1 VNFIAWLRHLGSPAG
16 LDEPTSLDMWR
27 ARIID
32 ISIVVVVFALPVA
45 MAVTFP
51 VVFAEKRYWIIGL
64 DLALWAYLLF
74 VFFFR
79 LGSFRHRA
87 SVMISVLY
95 LLTFVFL
102 AAYGPTHARSAWLV
116 LFCVMSALLYGV
128 RGAIAACVLSAVSL
142 MALYTLM
149 DSRTAVWAAEHGAP
163 FGTWVMFVVNVTAIC
178 LMGSLPV
185 GYILRG
191 LDRSLQRERGM
202 HEKLSDDKKK
212 LDAAH
217 EMVLEEIRHRGE
229 MEKTMRFTQFTV
241 DHMADA
247 AFWMGSD
254 GRFLYVNEAACRK
267 LGYSREE
274 LLKMSMHDVDPN
286 FPADAWP
293 AFLKEFK
300 AKGTITLESRH
311 RAADG
316 AVIPVEVVGNYLE
329 YDGQEYIFSFV
340 RDITGRKEDE
350 EKLAYSERYLRSIIR
365 NEPECV
371 KLLDAEGTVLDMNPA
386 GLAMLDAD
394 NPEEIIGKSLSRWV
408 APEHREALAA
418 LSERVLKGEKLS
430 GEFKVIGLKGNT
442 RWLES
447 HMVPF
452 EDKSNDRTLILA
464 VTRDITE
471 RKRAEE
477 DFRRAKEDLER
488 QNVELKKFDRMK
500 DSLIRDVS
508 HELKT
513 PVAKHIMQME
523 ILKPLVRSPGATAG
537 QQEAFRVMQDS
548 IRRQQSV
555 LRNLL
560 DLSRLESGERTY
572 EKREMHLESFLAGIR
587 SEYQYALDA
596 FGAGFDIDVPLVSL
610 RCDEEML
617 WHVFSNLINNA
628 LKFRKK
634 DTPLKIRIAAEQR
647 DGELLVRVAD
657 NGIGM
662 DPAEK
667 EKAFTRFFQT
677 SASTEGSGVGLAI
690 CRRILEDLG
699 GSIRLD
705 SEGKDTGVTVT
716 VALPIE

>member
-1 VNFIAWLRHLGSPAG
+1 MNIISWLRQLWSPAG
-16 LDEPTSLDMWR
+16 LDEPTSLGMWR

-32 ISIVVVVFALPVA
+32 VIIVFVVFAFPVG

-51 VVFAEKRYWIIGL
+51 VVLAEKRYWIIVL
-64 DLALWAYLLF
+64 DLALWGYILF
-74 VFFFR
+74 VFFFH
-79 LGSFRHRA
+79 LGSYRHRA
-87 SVMISVLY
+87 LVMITILY
-95 LLTFVFL
+95 LLTFLFF
-102 AAYGPTHARSAWLV
+102 AAYGPNHARPAWLV
-116 LFCVMSALLYGV
+116 LFCVMSALLYGL
-128 RGAIAACVLSAVSL
+128 RGAVAASVLSVVSL
-142 MALYTLM
+142 MALYVLM
-149 DSRTAVWAAEHGAP
+149 GSRTAVWAAEHGAP
-163 FGTWVMFVVNVTAIC
+163 FGRWMMFVVNVTFIA
-178 LMGSLPV
+178 LVGSIPV

-191 LDRSLQRERGM
+191 LDRSLQRERAIRK
-202 HEKLSDDKKK
+202 KLSDDKQK

-217 EMVLEEIRHRGE
+217 EKLLEEIRHRGE
-229 MEKTMRFTQFTV
+229 MEKAMRFTQFTV
-241 DHMADA
+241 DHMADS
-247 AFWMGSD
+247 AFWMGQD
-254 GRFLYVNEAACRK
+254 GRFTYVNEAACRR

-274 LLKMSMHDVDPN
+274 LLRMTVHDIDPN
-286 FPADAWP
+286 FPAEVWP

-316 AVIPVEVVGNYLE
+316 TVFPVEVVGNYLE

-350 EKLAYSERYLRSIIR
+350 EKLAYSEHYLRSIIR

-394 NPEEIIGKSLSRWV
+394 SPEEIIGKPLSPCV

-418 LSERVLKGEKLS
+418 LLKRVLDGEKIS
-430 GEFKVIGLKGNT
+430 GEFQVVGLKGNI
-442 RWLES
+442 RWLDS

-452 EDKSNDRTLILA
+452 EDKANDRTLILA

-477 DFRRAKEDLER
+477 ELRRAKGDLER
-488 QNVELKKFDRMK
+488 QNVELKKLDRIK
-500 DSLIRDVS
+500 DSLIHDVS

-513 PVAKHIMQME
+513 PVAKHIMQLE
-523 ILKPLVRSPGATAG
+523 ILKPLVRSPGATAE
-537 QQEAFRVMQDS
+537 QQQAFQVMEDS

-555 LRNLL
+555 IRNLL
-560 DLSRLESGERTY
+560 DLSRLESGKRKY
-572 EKREMHLESFLAGIR
+572 EKREMHLESFFARLR
-587 SEYQYALDA
+587 NEYQYAIDA
-596 FGAGFDIDVPLVSL
+596 FGARFDIDMPPVSL

-628 LKFRKK
+628 LKFRKN
-634 DTPLKIRIAAEQR
+634 DTPPEIRIAAETR
-647 DGELLVRVAD
+647 GGEVLVRVAD

-662 DPAEK
+662 APMEK
-667 EKAFTRFFQT
+667 EKAFSRFFQT
-677 SASTEGSGVGLAI
+677 SVSTEGSGVGLAI
-690 CRRILEDLG
+690 CRRIVEDLG

-705 SEGKDTGVTVT
+705 SEGKDRGVTVT
-716 VALPIE
+716 VALPLE